1 MDKFL
6 ILSDL
11 HLDLENEITDEIL
24 HNYLQTA
31 LNENY
36 IIILNG
42 DIIDIIKNE
51 LVNFQREYDKIKR
64 KYKKTIR
71 LLSDERIIYLK
82 GNHDAVLKRFKIH
95 IYILDKYS
103 IVYDNYEIH
112 IEHGSN
118 YDLPNG
124 KCHCIGDFI
133 AYCWSCCNP
142 RMLLSEDFVDHL
154 EDVEEKTSHKK
165 LKEHAFDYDLTVFG
179 HTHMSYVK
187 TNHLN
192 KTYLNTG
199 SSEGQIIHENIV
211 LIKKKT
217 NTVSEVTV
225 IINKKNIQNGKIIST
240 LTNKIIK

>member
-11 HLDLENEITDEIL
+11 HLDLENKITDEIL

-51 LVNFQREYDKIKR
+51 LINFQREYDRIKQ
-64 KYKKTIR
+64 KYRNTIE
-71 LLSDERIIYLK
+71 LLSNERIIYIK
-82 GNHDAVLKRFKIH
+82 GNHDAVLKRLNIH
-95 IYILDKYS
+95 SNIRNEYDI
-103 IVYDNYEIH
+103 IYDNYEIH
-112 IEHGSN
+112 IEHGSQ

-124 KCHCIGDFI
+124 KCHCIGDLI
-133 AYCWSCCNP
+133 ARCWSCCNP
-142 RMLLSEDFVDHL
+142 RILLSEDFVDHL

-165 LKEHAFDYDLTVFG
+165 LKKHIFNYDLTIFG
-179 HTHMSYVK
+179 HTHMSYLK

-192 KTYLNTG
+192 KIYLNTG
-199 SSEGQIIHENIV
+199 SLN
-211 LIKKKT
+211 K
-217 NTVSEVTV
+217 N
-225 IINKKNIQNGKIIST
+225 IIN
-240 LTNKIIK
+240 

>member
-51 LVNFQREYDKIKR
+51 LVNFQREYNRIKQ
-64 KYKKTIR
+64 KYKKTIG
-71 LLSDERIIYLK
+71 LLSNERIIYIK
-82 GNHDAVLKRFKIH
+82 GNHDSVLKRLNIH
-95 IYILDKYS
+95 SNIKNEYDIL
-103 IVYDNYEIH
+103 YDNYEIH

-124 KCHCIGDFI
+124 KCHYIGDFI
-133 AYCWSCCNP
+133 ARCWSCCNP
-142 RMLLSEDFVDHL
+142 HMLLSEDFIDHL
-154 EDVEEKTSHKK
+154 EDIEEKTSHKK
-165 LKEHAFDYDLTVFG
+165 LKKHAFNYDLTIFG
-179 HTHMSYVK
+179 HTHLSYLK

-192 KTYLNTG
+192 KSYLNTG
-199 SSEGQIIHENIV
+199 SLNENIINENIV
-211 LIKKKT
+211 LIKKRE
-217 NTVSEVTV
+217 NIVNEVT
-225 IINKKNIQNGKIIST
+225 IIRNEKNIQTGIIIET
-240 LTNKIIK
+240 IIKKIIK

>member
-103 IVYDNYEIH
+103 IIYDNY
-112 IEHGSN
+112 
-118 YDLPNG
+118 
-124 KCHCIGDFI
+124 
-133 AYCWSCCNP
+133 
-142 RMLLSEDFVDHL
+142 
-154 EDVEEKTSHKK
+154 
-165 LKEHAFDYDLTVFG
+165 
-179 HTHMSYVK
+179 
-187 TNHLN
+187 
-192 KTYLNTG
+192 
-199 SSEGQIIHENIV
+199 
-211 LIKKKT
+211 
-217 NTVSEVTV
+217 
-225 IINKKNIQNGKIIST
+225 
-240 LTNKIIK
+240 